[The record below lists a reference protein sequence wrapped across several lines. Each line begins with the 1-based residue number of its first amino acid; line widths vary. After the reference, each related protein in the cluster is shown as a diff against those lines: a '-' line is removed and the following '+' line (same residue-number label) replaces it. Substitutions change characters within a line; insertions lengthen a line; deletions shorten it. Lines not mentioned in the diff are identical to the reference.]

1 MIALLAESFPPVVGG
16 AETVSSRLAR
26 AWAESGRDVVVF
38 ADSRGMS
45 GEEEFDKKQQFA
57 VRRFAGP
64 RPFRR
69 WRKFR
74 ALAEFAAEHPDA
86 AVFADSWRSVPRA
99 LPERHPVFCLAHGND
114 MLALRPK
121 KEARRQRA
129 LARANFIAANSN
141 FTADLAREV
150 APASAQVR
158 VISPGADLS
167 EPPDAAKDKFN
178 RRQVAKLTKNAAPLL
193 ATVARLEPRKGMD
206 AVIRALPGLKSA
218 HPKIAY
224 LIVGEGGD
232 KERLEKLAKELGVGD
247 RVHLAGHLSAPKRF
261 AALASSSLFALT
273 CRRSEHSVE
282 GFGAAI
288 LEAAL
293 CGVPA
298 LAAHAGGAPEA
309 ALDGETG
316 WLCDGEDDEK
326 IAQALKDALADEK
339 ELAKRGAAAQK
350 RAEAEFTW
358 KHAAQK
364 HLEWMDEA
372 RAAS

>member
-1 MIALLAESFPPVVGG
+1 MIALLAESFPPVGGG

-26 AWAESGRDVVVF
+26 AWTESGRDVVVF
-38 ADSRGMS
+38 ADSRGMA
-45 GEEEFDKKQQFA
+45 GEEEFDKKQPFT
-57 VRRFAGP
+57 VRRFSGP

-74 ALAEFAAEHPDA
+74 ALAEFAAEHAD
-86 AVFADSWRSVPRA
+86 VVVCADSWRSVPRA
-99 LPERHPVFCLAHGND
+99 LPENVPVFCLAHGND

-121 KEARRQRA
+121 KEERRKRA
-129 LARANFIAANSN
+129 LARVNFIAANSN
-141 FTADLAREV
+141 FTADLARAV
-150 APASAQVR
+150 APASAEVR

-178 RRQVAKLTKNAAPLL
+178 RRQVAKLTKNAEPLL
-193 ATVARLEPRKGMD
+193 VSVARLEPRKGMD
-206 AVIRALPGLKSA
+206 AIIRALPELKSA

-224 LIVGEGGD
+224 LIIGEGSD
-232 KERLEKLAKELGVGD
+232 KERLEKLAKELGVSD
-247 RVHLAGHLSAPKRF
+247 RVYLAGHLSAPKRF
-261 AALASSSLFALT
+261 AALASSNLFALT

-298 LAAHAGGAPEA
+298 LAARAGGAPEA
-309 ALDGETG
+309 ALDGKTG
-316 WLCDGEDDEK
+316 WLCDGENDEK
-326 IAQALKDALADEK
+326 IAQALKEALSDEK
-339 ELAKRGAAAQK
+339 ELAKRGAAAKK

-364 HLEWMDEA
+364 HLEWMDSA
-372 RAAS
+372 KK